1 MIEINI
7 NPVFVIPILNFPISW
22 HGLFSF
28 IGVIVA
34 VFFVARW
41 APYRGIS
48 SDTIYSIAIWALLGG
63 FIGARIVH
71 VIDNWDIYGQD
82 YIRVFYFWNGGIG
95 LWGGIL
101 GGFVGGATYSFFKK
115 YPVGII
121 ADLTAPMMLIS
132 QTIGR
137 LGDIINGEHCSTAT
151 DWIFGFKWIHPA
163 SSANYCLNG
172 KVGENIAS
180 AHPAVLYEMIW
191 NMLAL
196 LLLWKLKPYI
206 RPDGMLFCVYLVLY
220 AIGRFIISFFR
231 EDPVWALGLQEA
243 QFISILVLVI
253 TIPILI
259 VKARINRS
267 SNIPEDIAV
276 VDHRTRAERRR
287 D

>member
-1 MIEINI
+1 MIDINI
-7 NPVFVIPILNFPISW
+7 NPVLVIPIFNFPISW

-28 IGVIVA
+28 VGVIIA

-41 APYRGIS
+41 APYRGVS
-48 SDTIYSIAIWALLGG
+48 SDTIYSVAIWAILGG

-71 VIDNWDIYGQD
+71 VIDNWNIYGQD
-82 YIRVFYFWNGGIG
+82 LIRVFYFWNGGIG

-101 GGFVGGATYSFFKK
+101 GGFIGGAIYSYFKK
-115 YPVGII
+115 YPLGII

-137 LGDIINGEHCSTAT
+137 IGDIINGEHCSIAT
-151 DWIFGFKWIHPA
+151 DWIFGFKWIHPG
-163 SSANYCLNG
+163 SPANYCLNG
-172 KVGENIAS
+172 KAGEYS
-180 AHPAVLYEMIW
+180 YAHPAILYETIW

-206 RPDGMLFCVYLVLY
+206 KPDGMLFCVYLALY

-231 EDPVWALGLQEA
+231 EDPIWALGLQEA
-243 QFISILVLVI
+243 QFISILVLAI

-267 SNIPEDIAV
+267 SNIPENIVAAD
-276 VDHRTRAERRR
+276 DRTRAERRR

>member
-1 MIEINI
+1 MIDINI
-7 NPVFVIPILNFPISW
+7 NPVLVIPIFNFPISW

-28 IGVIVA
+28 VGVIIA

-41 APYRGIS
+41 APYRGVS
-48 SDTIYSIAIWALLGG
+48 SDTIYSVAIWAILGG

-71 VIDNWDIYGQD
+71 VIDNWNIYGQD
-82 YIRVFYFWNGGIG
+82 LIRVFYFWNGGIG

-101 GGFVGGATYSFFKK
+101 GGFIGGAIYSYFKK
-115 YPVGII
+115 YPLGII

-137 LGDIINGEHCSTAT
+137 IGDIINGEHCSIAT
-151 DWIFGFKWIHPA
+151 DWIFGFKWIHPG
-163 SSANYCLNG
+163 SPANYCLNG
-172 KVGENIAS
+172 KAGEYS
-180 AHPAVLYEMIW
+180 YAHPAILYEMIW

-206 RPDGMLFCVYLVLY
+206 KPDGMLFCVYLALY

-231 EDPVWALGLQEA
+231 EDPIWALGLQEA
-243 QFISILVLVI
+243 QFISILVLAI

-267 SNIPEDIAV
+267 SNIPENIEAV
-276 VDHRTRAERRR
+276 DDRTRAERRR

>member
-41 APYRGIS
+41 APYRGVS

-82 YIRVFYFWNGGIG
+82 YIRVFYFWKGGIG

-101 GGFVGGATYSFFKK
+101 GGFVGGASYSFLKK

>member
-48 SDTIYSIAIWALLGG
+48 SDTIYSIAIWAILGG

-82 YIRVFYFWNGGIG
+82 YIRVFYFWKGGIG

-101 GGFVGGATYSFFKK
+101 GGFVGGASYSFLKK